1 MKKIFIFLF
10 SISAFLFFSCNQLNL
25 NNPVGAVSVSL
36 PGSSSRM
43 IVDDGTGIDELKKGA
58 DVSYKIYLY
67 SSSGALVDKKSASE
81 GSSVTF
87 PDVAVGS
94 YVVKAFCYVTQN
106 GKEECIAA
114 GVKTA
119 EVKGGEVTPVNLE
132 LLYNRPDRIDLSRTS
147 IKYSGKTE
155 FPDMDEMMG
164 YVADRFKNF
173 LSAEIV
179 FTNGWSET
187 VIDSDGFSV
196 ERVGDFQISGGKE
209 AHQFKVT
216 LSLYENI
223 TKELIVTLYVVKE
236 LQNNDSTVGLSE
248 ENPCLTSEDL
258 LAAITNSKPDG
269 TIYIE
274 GKDEGSGYEFLL
286 TETPTITKNL
296 TIKSTVDNLTVKRN
310 SGAYIYINSGCQLG
324 INTSTSDKKIVFTDA
339 EKDIKSNYILGEN
352 GNLVVYNVSFMN
364 VSYGA
369 VLVGSAQLHGCSF
382 TGISSDYGAVHI
394 ISYRSAI
401 VDSCTFSENTSNKA
415 VGYGDIYLAKGSDDT
430 KLTLSGNVSSDISIY
445 VAVGILGDDVIMPV
459 VDLDGVTFD
468 AGEKIKMKVSQFPEW
483 QHAMLTLFT
492 NVEVEM
498 ELKNHLTFAVG
509 DTVIEEI
516 KEFSY
521 EEPDGINP
529 GDVSYYFVIDGKEY
543 SVYVND

>member
-10 SISAFLFFSCNQLNL
+10 SISAFLFFSCNQLNIS
-25 NNPVGAVSVSL
+25 NPVGAVSVSL

-43 IVDDGTGIDELKKGA
+43 IVDDGTGIDGLKKES

-164 YVADRFKNF
+164 YVDDRFKNF

-179 FTNGWSET
+179 FTNGWSEN
-187 VIDSDGFSV
+187 VIDSNKF
-196 ERVGDFQISGGKE
+196 RVGEVQDSQNSGGKE

-216 LSLYENI
+216 LSLDENI
-223 TKELIVTLYVVKE
+223 TKELIVTLYVKE
-236 LQNNDSTVGLSE
+236 LQNNDPTVGLSE
-248 ENPCLTSEDL
+248 ANPCLTSENL

-310 SGAYIYINSGCQLG
+310 SDAYIYINSGCQLG
-324 INTSTSDKKIVFTDA
+324 INTSTFDKKIVFTDA
-339 EKDIKSNYILGEN
+339 ETDITSNYILGEN
-352 GNLVVYNVSFMN
+352 GNLVAYNVSFMN

-382 TGISSDYGAVHI
+382 TDISSSYGAVHI
-394 ISYRSAI
+394 MSYKSAI
-401 VDSCTFSENTSNKA
+401 VDGCTFSGNTSTNA
-415 VGYGDIYLAKGSDDT
+415 VGYGDIYLAKGSEDT
-430 KLTLSGNVSSDISIY
+430 NLTLSGNVSTDIRIY
-445 VAVGILGDDVIMPV
+445 VANNTYSDPEISVDGISFA
-459 VDLDGVTFD
+459 DGKKLRVKVETIPDSGSDSIVMF
-468 AGEKIKMKVSQFPEW
+468 KCSSNMKDN
-483 QHAMLTLFT
+483 M
-492 NVEVEM
+492 
-498 ELKNHLTFAVG
+498 TFAINNSAYTDEYELLDIIEDYGNIPEDAPFYSMFNG
-509 DTVIEEI
+509 DLQ
-516 KEFSY
+516 EFY
-521 EEPDGINP
+521 
-529 GDVSYYFVIDGKEY
+529 
-543 SVYVND
+543 VYKNW

>member
-43 IVDDGTGIDELKKGA
+43 IVDDGTGIDELKKGS

-67 SSSGALVDKKSASE
+67 SSSGTLVGKKSASE

-94 YVVKAFCYVTQN
+94 YVVKAFCYVTPD

-164 YVADRFKNF
+164 YVDDRFKNF

-196 ERVGDFQISGGKE
+196 ERVGDSQISGGKE

-223 TKELIVTLYVVKE
+223 TKELIVTLYVKE
-236 LQNNDSTVGLSE
+236 LQNNNPTVGLSE
-248 ENPCLTSEDL
+248 ENPCLTSEAL
-258 LAAITNSKPDG
+258 LAAITNSRPDG
-269 TIYIE
+269 TIYIG

-296 TIKSTVDNLTVKRN
+296 TIKSAVDNLTVKRN
-310 SGAYIYINSGCQLG
+310 SDAYFAINSGCQLG
-324 INTSTSDKKIVFTDA
+324 INTSTSDKKIIFTDA

-394 ISYRSAI
+394 MSYRSAI

-430 KLTLSGNVSSDISIY
+430 KLTLSGNVSTDVKIY
-445 VAVGILGDDVIMPV
+445 VANNTCSDPKIDVGGISFA
-459 VDLDGVTFD
+459 DGKKLRVKVETLPE
-468 AGEKIKMKVSQFPEW
+468 EKNERITVFVNASEDMKDY
-483 QHAMLTLFT
+483 M
-492 NVEVEM
+492 
-498 ELKNHLTFAVG
+498 TFAISNNAAY
-509 DTVIEEI
+509 TEE
-516 KEFSY
+516 Y
-521 EEPDGINP
+521 TLWDLINDYDKITNSDP
-529 GDVSYYFVIDGKEY
+529 FYSMFDSGEYY
-543 SVYVND
+543 VYKHEW

>member
-1 MKKIFIFLF
+1 MKKIF

-155 FPDMDEMMG
+155 FPDMDEMTR
-164 YVADRFKNF
+164 YVDDRFKNF

-223 TKELIVTLYVVKE
+223 TKELIVTLYVKE
-236 LQNNDSTVGLSE
+236 LQNNDPTVGLSE
-248 ENPCLTSEDL
+248 ENPCLTSEAL
-258 LAAITNSKPDG
+258 LAAITNSRPDG
-269 TIYIE
+269 TIYIG

-296 TIKSTVDNLTVKRN
+296 TIKSAVDNLTVKRN
-310 SGAYIYINSGCQLG
+310 SGAYIYIKQGCKLN
-324 INTSTSDKKIVFTDA
+324 INETLSDKPIEFTDA
-339 EKDIKSNYILGEN
+339 DNTCSTNFIYDGLKGGSLVAYNAKFSNVG
-352 GNLVVYNVSFMN
+352 F
-364 VSYGA
+364 GA
-369 VLVGSAQLHGCSF
+369 VLVESAELYGCAFNAVSAR
-382 TGISSDYGAVHI
+382 YGAVHI
-394 ISYRSAI
+394 SAQYSAI
-401 VDSCTFSENTSNKA
+401 VDGCTFSGNTSTNA
-415 VGYGDIYLAKGSDDT
+415 VGYGDIYLAKGSNDT
-430 KLTLSGNVSSDISIY
+430 KLTLSGNVSTDIRIY
-445 VAVGILGDDVIMPV
+445 VANNTCSDPKIDVGGISFADGKKLRVK
-459 VDLDGVTFD
+459 VDTIPDSGSDSIVMFKCSYD
-468 AGEKIKMKVSQFPEW
+468 MKDN
-483 QHAMLTLFT
+483 M
-492 NVEVEM
+492 
-498 ELKNHLTFAVG
+498 TFAINNSAYT
-509 DTVIEEI
+509 DEYELLDIIEDNASI
-516 KEFSY
+516 SNSTPFYSMYDGNLQEFY
-521 EEPDGINP
+521 
-529 GDVSYYFVIDGKEY
+529 
-543 SVYVND
+543 VYKNW

>member
-43 IVDDGTGIDELKKGA
+43 IVDDGTGIDGLKKGA

-87 PDVAVGS
+87 PDVAVGF

-164 YVADRFKNF
+164 YVDDRFKNF

-223 TKELIVTLYVVKE
+223 TKELIVTLYVKK
-236 LQNNDSTVGLSE
+236 LQNNDPTVGLSE
-248 ENPCLTSEDL
+248 ENPCLTSEAL
-258 LAAITNSKPDG
+258 LAAITNSQPDG
-269 TIYIE
+269 TIYIG
-274 GKDEGSGYEFLL
+274 GKDEGSGYVFPMTQIHE
-286 TETPTITKNL
+286 ITKNL
-296 TIKSTVDNLTVKRN
+296 TIKSAVDNLTVKRN
-310 SGAYIYINSGCQLG
+310 SDAYFAINSGCQLG
-324 INTSTSDKKIVFTDA
+324 INTSTSDKKIIFTDA

-394 ISYRSAI
+394 MSYRSAI

-492 NVEVEM
+492 NVEMEM

>member
-164 YVADRFKNF
+164 YVDDRFKNF

-196 ERVGDFQISGGKE
+196 ERVGDSQISGGKE

-216 LSLYENI
+216 LSLYESI

-236 LQNNDSTVGLSE
+236 LQNNDPTVGLSE

-258 LAAITNSKPDG
+258 LAAITNSRPDG
-269 TIYIE
+269 TIYIG
-274 GKDEGSGYEFLL
+274 GKAEGSGYVFPMTQIHE
-286 TETPTITKNL
+286 ITKNL
-296 TIKSTVDNLTVKRN
+296 TIKSAVDNLTVKRN
-310 SGAYIYINSGCQLG
+310 SGAYIYIKQGCKLN
-324 INTSTSDKKIVFTDA
+324 INETLSDKPIEFTDA
-339 EKDIKSNYILGEN
+339 DNTCSTNFIYDGLKGGSLVAYNAKFSNVG
-352 GNLVVYNVSFMN
+352 F
-364 VSYGA
+364 GA
-369 VLVGSAQLHGCSF
+369 VLVESAELYGCAFNAVSAR
-382 TGISSDYGAVHI
+382 YGAVHI
-394 ISYRSAI
+394 SAQYSAI
-401 VDSCTFSENTSNKA
+401 VDGCTFSGNTSTNA
-415 VGYGDIYLAKGSDDT
+415 VGYGDIYLAKGSEDT
-430 KLTLSGNVSSDISIY
+430 NLTLSGNVSTDIQIY
-445 VAVGILGDDVIMPV
+445 VANNTCSDPKIDVDGIS
-459 VDLDGVTFD
+459 FD
-468 AGEKIKMKVSQFPEW
+468 NGKKLRVKVETLPEEKNERITVFVNASEDMKDY
-483 QHAMLTLFT
+483 M
-492 NVEVEM
+492 
-498 ELKNHLTFAVG
+498 TFAISNNAAY
-509 DTVIEEI
+509 TEE
-516 KEFSY
+516 Y
-521 EEPDGINP
+521 TLWDLINDYDKITNSDP
-529 GDVSYYFVIDGKEY
+529 FYSMFDSGEYY
-543 SVYVND
+543 VYKHEW

>member
-1 MKKIFIFLF
+1 MKRIFIFLF
-10 SISAFLFFSCNQLNL
+10 SISAFLFFSCNQLNI

-81 GSSVTF
+81 GSSVIF

-132 LLYNRPDRIDLSRTS
+132 LLYNRPDRIYLSRTS

-164 YVADRFKNF
+164 YVADSFKNF

-187 VIDSDGFSV
+187 VIDSNEFRV
-196 ERVGDFQISGGKE
+196 EEVQDSQISGGKE

-216 LSLYENI
+216 LSLYESI

-236 LQNNDSTVGLSE
+236 LQNNDPTVGLSE
-248 ENPCLTSEDL
+248 ENPCLTSKDL
-258 LAAITNSKPDG
+258 LAAITNSHPDG
-269 TIYIE
+269 TIYIGGKAE
-274 GKDEGSGYEFLL
+274 GTGYEFLL

-339 EKDIKSNYILGEN
+339 ETDITSNYILGEN
-352 GNLVVYNVSFMN
+352 GNLVAYNVSFMN

-369 VLVGSAQLHGCSF
+369 VLVNRAELHGCSF
-382 TGISSDYGAVHI
+382 TDISSSYGAVHI
-394 ISYRSAI
+394 MSYKSAI
-401 VDSCTFSENTSNKA
+401 VDGCTFSGNTSTNA
-415 VGYGDIYLAKGSDDT
+415 VGYGDIYLAKGSEDT
-430 KLTLSGNVSSDISIY
+430 NLTLSGNVSTDIRIY
-445 VAVGILGDDVIMPV
+445 VANNTYSDPEINVDGISFA
-459 VDLDGVTFD
+459 DG
-468 AGEKIKMKVSQFPEW
+468 KMLRVKVNTIPDSGSDSIVMFKCSYD
-483 QHAMLTLFT
+483 MKD
-492 NVEVEM
+492 NM
-498 ELKNHLTFAVG
+498 TFAINNSAYTDEYELLDIIEDYGNIPEDAPFYSMFNG
-509 DTVIEEI
+509 DLQ
-516 KEFSY
+516 EFY
-521 EEPDGINP
+521 
-529 GDVSYYFVIDGKEY
+529 
-543 SVYVND
+543 VYKNW

>member
-1 MKKIFIFLF
+1 
-10 SISAFLFFSCNQLNL
+10 
-25 NNPVGAVSVSL
+25 
-36 PGSSSRM
+36 M

-164 YVADRFKNF
+164 YVDDRFKNF

-179 FTNGWSET
+179 FTNGWSEN

-196 ERVGDFQISGGKE
+196 ERVGDSQISGGKE

-223 TKELIVTLYVVKE
+223 TKELIVTLYVKE
-236 LQNNDSTVGLSE
+236 LQNNDPTVGLSE
-248 ENPCLTSEDL
+248 ENPCLTSEAL
-258 LAAITNSKPDG
+258 LAAITNSRPDG
-269 TIYIE
+269 TIYIG

-296 TIKSTVDNLTVKRN
+296 TIKSAVDNLTVKRN
-310 SGAYIYINSGCQLG
+310 SDAYIYIKQGCKLN
-324 INTSTSDKKIVFTDA
+324 INETLSDKPIEFTDA
-339 EKDIKSNYILGEN
+339 DNTCSTNFIYDGLKGGSLVAYNAKFSNVG
-352 GNLVVYNVSFMN
+352 F
-364 VSYGA
+364 GA
-369 VLVGSAQLHGCSF
+369 VLVESAELYGCAFNAVSAR
-382 TGISSDYGAVHI
+382 YGAVHI
-394 ISYRSAI
+394 SAQYSAI
-401 VDSCTFSENTSNKA
+401 VDGCTFSENTSNKA
-415 VGYGDIYLAKGSDDT
+415 VGYGDIYLAKGSEDT
-430 KLTLSGNVSSDISIY
+430 KLTLSGNVSTDIKIY
-445 VAVGILGDDVIMPV
+445 VANNTCSDPKIDVGGISFA
-459 VDLDGVTFD
+459 DGKKLRVKVETLPE
-468 AGEKIKMKVSQFPEW
+468 EKNERITVFVNASEDMKDY
-483 QHAMLTLFT
+483 M
-492 NVEVEM
+492 
-498 ELKNHLTFAVG
+498 TFAISNNAAY
-509 DTVIEEI
+509 TEE
-516 KEFSY
+516 Y
-521 EEPDGINP
+521 TLWDLINDYDKITNSDP
-529 GDVSYYFVIDGKEY
+529 FYSMFDSGEYY
-543 SVYVND
+543 VYKHEW

>member
-1 MKKIFIFLF
+1 MKRIFIFLF
-10 SISAFLFFSCNQLNL
+10 SISAFLFFSCNQLNI
-25 NNPVGAVSVSL
+25 NNPVGAVSVCL

-43 IVDDGTGIDELKKGA
+43 IVDDGTGIDGLKKGS

-155 FPDMDEMMG
+155 FPDMDEMTR
-164 YVADRFKNF
+164 YVADSFKNF

-196 ERVGDFQISGGKE
+196 ERVGDSQISGGKE

-223 TKELIVTLYVVKE
+223 TKELIVTLYVKE
-236 LQNNDSTVGLSE
+236 LQNNDPTVGLSE
-248 ENPCLTSEDL
+248 ENPCLTSEAL
-258 LAAITNSKPDG
+258 LAAITNSRPDG
-269 TIYIE
+269 TIYIG

-296 TIKSTVDNLTVKRN
+296 TIKSAVDNLTVKRN
-310 SGAYIYINSGCQLG
+310 SGAYIYIKQGCKLN
-324 INTSTSDKKIVFTDA
+324 INETLSDKPIEFTDA
-339 EKDIKSNYILGEN
+339 DNTCSTNFIYDGLKGGSLVAYNAKFSNVG
-352 GNLVVYNVSFMN
+352 F
-364 VSYGA
+364 GA
-369 VLVGSAQLHGCSF
+369 VLVESAELYGCAFNAVSAR
-382 TGISSDYGAVHI
+382 YGAVHI
-394 ISYRSAI
+394 SAQYSAI
-401 VDSCTFSENTSNKA
+401 VDGCTFSGNTSTNA

-430 KLTLSGNVSSDISIY
+430 KLTLSGNVSTDIKIY
-445 VAVGILGDDVIMPV
+445 VANNTCSDPKIDVGGISFA
-459 VDLDGVTFD
+459 DGKKLRVKVETLPE
-468 AGEKIKMKVSQFPEW
+468 EKNERITVFVNASEDMKDY
-483 QHAMLTLFT
+483 M
-492 NVEVEM
+492 
-498 ELKNHLTFAVG
+498 TFAISNNAAY
-509 DTVIEEI
+509 TEE
-516 KEFSY
+516 Y
-521 EEPDGINP
+521 TLWDLINDYDKITNSDP
-529 GDVSYYFVIDGKEY
+529 FYSMFDSGEYY
-543 SVYVND
+543 VYKHEW

>member
-1 MKKIFIFLF
+1 MKKIFVFLF
-10 SISAFLFFSCNQLNL
+10 SISSFLFFSCNQLNL

-43 IVDDGTGIDELKKGA
+43 IVADGTGIDELKKGA

-94 YVVKAFCYVTQN
+94 YVVKAFCYVTPD

-164 YVADRFKNF
+164 YVADSFKNF

-187 VIDSDGFSV
+187 VIDSNEFRV
-196 ERVGDFQISGGKE
+196 EEVQDSQNSGGKE

-216 LSLYENI
+216 LSLYGSI
-223 TKELIVTLYVVKE
+223 TKELIVTLYVKE
-236 LQNNDSTVGLSE
+236 LQNSDPTVGLSE

-269 TIYIE
+269 TIYIGGKAE
-274 GKDEGSGYEFLL
+274 GTGYEFLL

-296 TIKSTVDNLTVKRN
+296 TIKSAVDNLTVKRN
-310 SGAYIYINSGCQLG
+310 SGAYIYIKQGCKLN
-324 INTSTSDKKIVFTDA
+324 INETLSDKPIEFTDA
-339 EKDIKSNYILGEN
+339 DNTCSTNFIYDGLKGGSLVAYNAKFSNVG
-352 GNLVVYNVSFMN
+352 F
-364 VSYGA
+364 GA
-369 VLVGSAQLHGCSF
+369 VLVESAELYGCAFNAVSAR
-382 TGISSDYGAVHI
+382 YGAVHI
-394 ISYRSAI
+394 SAQYSAI
-401 VDSCTFSENTSNKA
+401 VDGCTFSGNTSTNA
-415 VGYGDIYLAKGSDDT
+415 VGYGDIYLAKGSEDT
-430 KLTLSGNVSSDISIY
+430 NLTLSGNVSTDIRIY
-445 VAVGILGDDVIMPV
+445 VANNTYSDPEINVDGISFADGKKLRVK
-459 VDLDGVTFD
+459 VDTIPDSGSDSIVMFKCSYD
-468 AGEKIKMKVSQFPEW
+468 MKDN
-483 QHAMLTLFT
+483 M
-492 NVEVEM
+492 
-498 ELKNHLTFAVG
+498 TFAINNSAYTGEYELLDIIEDYGNIPEDAPFYSMFNG
-509 DTVIEEI
+509 DLQ
-516 KEFSY
+516 EFY
-521 EEPDGINP
+521 
-529 GDVSYYFVIDGKEY
+529 
-543 SVYVND
+543 VYKNW

>member
-10 SISAFLFFSCNQLNL
+10 SISAFLFFSCNQLNIS
-25 NNPVGAVSVSL
+25 NPVGAVSVSL

-43 IVDDGTGIDELKKGA
+43 IVDDGTGIDGLKKGA

-67 SSSGALVDKKSASE
+67 SSSGTLVGKKSASE

-164 YVADRFKNF
+164 YVDDRFKNF

-179 FTNGWSET
+179 FTNGWSEN

-196 ERVGDFQISGGKE
+196 ERVGDSQISGGKE

-223 TKELIVTLYVVKE
+223 TKELIVTLYVKE
-236 LQNNDSTVGLSE
+236 LQNNDPTVGLSE
-248 ENPCLTSEDL
+248 ENPCLTSEAL
-258 LAAITNSKPDG
+258 LAAITNSRPDG
-269 TIYIE
+269 TIYIG

-296 TIKSTVDNLTVKRN
+296 TIKSAVDNLTVKRN
-310 SGAYIYINSGCQLG
+310 SDAYFAINSGCQLG
-324 INTSTSDKKIVFTDA
+324 INTSTSDKKIIFTDA

-394 ISYRSAI
+394 MSYRSAI

-430 KLTLSGNVSSDISIY
+430 KLTLSGNVSTDIQIY
-445 VAVGILGDDVIMPV
+445 VANNTCSDPKIDVDGISFDNGKKLRVK
-459 VDLDGVTFD
+459 VDIIPDTEPKCIVMFKCSYD
-468 AGEKIKMKVSQFPEW
+468 MKDN
-483 QHAMLTLFT
+483 M
-492 NVEVEM
+492 
-498 ELKNHLTFAVG
+498 TFAINNSAYT
-509 DTVIEEI
+509 DEYELLDIENTTESTPCWYMFDEGLQ
-516 KEFSY
+516 EF
-521 EEPDGINP
+521 I
-529 GDVSYYFVIDGKEY
+529 
-543 SVYVND
+543 VYRKW

>member
-10 SISAFLFFSCNQLNL
+10 SISAFLFFSCNQLNIS
-25 NNPVGAVSVSL
+25 NPVGAVSVSL

-43 IVDDGTGIDELKKGA
+43 IVDDGTGIDGLKKGA

-87 PDVAVGS
+87 PDVAVGF

-164 YVADRFKNF
+164 YVDDRFKNF

-223 TKELIVTLYVVKE
+223 TKELIVTLYVKK
-236 LQNNDSTVGLSE
+236 LQNNDPTVGLSE
-248 ENPCLTSEDL
+248 ENPCLTSEAL
-258 LAAITNSKPDG
+258 LAAITNSQPDG
-269 TIYIE
+269 TIYIG
-274 GKDEGSGYEFLL
+274 GKDEGSGYVFPMTQIHE
-286 TETPTITKNL
+286 ITKNL
-296 TIKSTVDNLTVKRN
+296 TIKSAVDNLTVKRN
-310 SGAYIYINSGCQLG
+310 SGAYIYIKQGCKLN
-324 INTSTSDKKIVFTDA
+324 INETLSDKPIEFTDA
-339 EKDIKSNYILGEN
+339 DNTCSTNFIYDGLKGGSLVAYNAKFSNVG
-352 GNLVVYNVSFMN
+352 F
-364 VSYGA
+364 GA
-369 VLVGSAQLHGCSF
+369 VLVESAELYGCAFNAVSAR
-382 TGISSDYGAVHI
+382 YGAVHI
-394 ISYRSAI
+394 SAQYSAI
-401 VDSCTFSENTSNKA
+401 VDGCTFSGNTSTNA
-415 VGYGDIYLAKGSDDT
+415 VGYGDIYLAKGSEDT
-430 KLTLSGNVSSDISIY
+430 KLTLSGNVSTDIQIY
-445 VAVGILGDDVIMPV
+445 VANNTCSDPKIDVDGIS
-459 VDLDGVTFD
+459 FD
-468 AGEKIKMKVSQFPEW
+468 NGKKLRVKVETLPEEKNERITVFVNASEDMKDY
-483 QHAMLTLFT
+483 M
-492 NVEVEM
+492 
-498 ELKNHLTFAVG
+498 TFAISNNAAY
-509 DTVIEEI
+509 TEE
-516 KEFSY
+516 Y
-521 EEPDGINP
+521 TLWDLINDYDKITNSDP
-529 GDVSYYFVIDGKEY
+529 FYSMFDSGEYY
-543 SVYVND
+543 VYKHEW

>member
-67 SSSGALVDKKSASE
+67 SSSGTLVGKKSASE

-155 FPDMDEMMG
+155 FPDMDEMTR

-179 FTNGWSET
+179 FTNGWSEN
-187 VIDSDGFSV
+187 VIDSNKFRV
-196 ERVGDFQISGGKE
+196 EEVQDSQNSGGKE

-216 LSLYENI
+216 LSLYESI

-310 SGAYIYINSGCQLG
+310 SGAYIYIKQGCKLN
-324 INTSTSDKKIVFTDA
+324 INETPSDKPIEFTDA
-339 EKDIKSNYILGEN
+339 DNTCSTNFIYDGLKGGSLVAYNAKFSNVG
-352 GNLVVYNVSFMN
+352 F
-364 VSYGA
+364 GA
-369 VLVGSAQLHGCSF
+369 VLVESAELYGCAFNAVSAR
-382 TGISSDYGAVHI
+382 YGAVHI
-394 ISYRSAI
+394 SAQYSAI
-401 VDSCTFSENTSNKA
+401 VDGCTFSGNTSTNA
-415 VGYGDIYLAKGSDDT
+415 VGYGDIYLAKESEDT
-430 KLTLSGNVSSDISIY
+430 NLTLSGNVSTDIRIY
-445 VAVGILGDDVIMPV
+445 VANNTCSDPEINVDGISFA
-459 VDLDGVTFD
+459 DGKKLRVKVETIPDSGSDSIVMFKCSYD
-468 AGEKIKMKVSQFPEW
+468 MKDN
-483 QHAMLTLFT
+483 M
-492 NVEVEM
+492 
-498 ELKNHLTFAVG
+498 TFAINNSAYTDEYELLDIIEDNASISNSTPFYSMFNG
-509 DTVIEEI
+509 DLQ
-516 KEFSY
+516 EFY
-521 EEPDGINP
+521 
-529 GDVSYYFVIDGKEY
+529 
-543 SVYVND
+543 VYKNW

>member
-25 NNPVGAVSVSL
+25 NNPVGAVSVCL

-43 IVDDGTGIDELKKGA
+43 IVADGTGIDELGKGSE
-58 DVSYKIYLY
+58 VSYKIYLY

-94 YVVKAFCYVTQN
+94 YVVKAFCYVTPD

-155 FPDMDEMMG
+155 FLDMDEMMG
-164 YVADRFKNF
+164 YVADSFKNF

-187 VIDSDGFSV
+187 VIDSNEFRV
-196 ERVGDFQISGGKE
+196 EEVQGSQNSGGKE

-236 LQNNDSTVGLSE
+236 LQNSDPTVGLSE
-248 ENPCLTSEDL
+248 ENPCLTSENL

-269 TIYIE
+269 TIYI
-274 GKDEGSGYEFLL
+274 GGNAEGSGYVFPMTQIHE
-286 TETPTITKNL
+286 ITKNL
-296 TIKSTVDNLTVKRN
+296 TIKSAVDNLTVKRN
-310 SGAYIYINSGCQLG
+310 SGTYIYIKQGCKLN
-324 INTSTSDKKIVFTDA
+324 INETLSDKPIEFTDA
-339 EKDIKSNYILGEN
+339 DNTCSTNFIYDGLKGGSLVAYNAKFSNVG
-352 GNLVVYNVSFMN
+352 F
-364 VSYGA
+364 GA
-369 VLVGSAQLHGCSF
+369 VLVESAELYGCAFNAVSAR
-382 TGISSDYGAVHI
+382 YGAVHI
-394 ISYRSAI
+394 SAQYSAI
-401 VDSCTFSENTSNKA
+401 VDGCTFSGNTSTNA
-415 VGYGDIYLAKGSDDT
+415 VGYGDIYLAKGSEDT
-430 KLTLSGNVSSDISIY
+430 NLTLSGNVSTDIKIY
-445 VAVGILGDDVIMPV
+445 VANNTCSDPKIDVGGISFA
-459 VDLDGVTFD
+459 DGKKLRVKVETLPE
-468 AGEKIKMKVSQFPEW
+468 EKNERITVFVNASEDMKNY
-483 QHAMLTLFT
+483 M
-492 NVEVEM
+492 
-498 ELKNHLTFAVG
+498 TFAISNNAAY
-509 DTVIEEI
+509 TEE
-516 KEFSY
+516 Y
-521 EEPDGINP
+521 TLWDLINDYDKITNSDP
-529 GDVSYYFVIDGKEY
+529 FYSMFDSGEYY
-543 SVYVND
+543 VYKHEW

>member
-1 MKKIFIFLF
+1 MKKIFVFLF
-10 SISAFLFFSCNQLNL
+10 SISSFLFFSCNQLNL

-43 IVDDGTGIDELKKGA
+43 IVADGMGVDELGKGS

-155 FPDMDEMMG
+155 FLDMDEMMG
-164 YVADRFKNF
+164 YVADSFKNF

-187 VIDSDGFSV
+187 VIDSNEFRV
-196 ERVGDFQISGGKE
+196 EEVQDSQISGGKE

-216 LSLYENI
+216 LSLYESI
-223 TKELIVTLYVVKE
+223 TKELIVTLYVKE
-236 LQNNDSTVGLSE
+236 LQNNDPTVGLSE
-248 ENPCLTSEDL
+248 ENPCLTSEHL
-258 LAAITNSKPDG
+258 LAAITNSQPDG
-269 TIYIE
+269 TIYIGGNAE
-274 GKDEGSGYEFLL
+274 DSGYEFLL

-310 SGAYIYINSGCQLG
+310 SDAYIYIKQGCKLN
-324 INTSTSDKKIVFTDA
+324 INETLSDKPIEFTDA
-339 EKDIKSNYILGEN
+339 DNTCSTNFIYDGLKGGSLVAYNAKFSNVG
-352 GNLVVYNVSFMN
+352 F
-364 VSYGA
+364 GA
-369 VLVGSAQLHGCSF
+369 VLVESAELYGCAFNAVSAR
-382 TGISSDYGAVHI
+382 YGAVHI
-394 ISYRSAI
+394 SAQYSAI
-401 VDSCTFSENTSNKA
+401 VDGCTFSGNTSTNA
-415 VGYGDIYLAKGSDDT
+415 VGYGDIYLAKGSVDT
-430 KLTLSGNVSSDISIY
+430 KLTLSGNVSTDIQIY
-445 VAVGILGDDVIMPV
+445 VANNTCSDPKIDVGGISFA
-459 VDLDGVTFD
+459 DGKKLRVKVETLPE
-468 AGEKIKMKVSQFPEW
+468 EKNERITVFVNASEDMKNY
-483 QHAMLTLFT
+483 M
-492 NVEVEM
+492 
-498 ELKNHLTFAVG
+498 TFAISNNAAY
-509 DTVIEEI
+509 TEE
-516 KEFSY
+516 Y
-521 EEPDGINP
+521 TLWDLINDYDKITNSDP
-529 GDVSYYFVIDGKEY
+529 FYSMFDSGEYY
-543 SVYVND
+543 VYKHEW

>member
-1 MKKIFIFLF
+1 MKRIFIFLF
-10 SISAFLFFSCNQLNL
+10 SISAFLFFSCNQLNI
-25 NNPVGAVSVSL
+25 NNPVGAVSVCL

-132 LLYNRPDRIDLSRTS
+132 LLYNCPDRIDLSRTS

-164 YVADRFKNF
+164 YVDDRFKNF

-196 ERVGDFQISGGKE
+196 ERVGDSQISGGKE

-223 TKELIVTLYVVKE
+223 TKELIVTLYVKE
-236 LQNNDSTVGLSE
+236 LQNNNPTVGLSE
-248 ENPCLTSEDL
+248 ENPCLTSEAL
-258 LAAITNSKPDG
+258 LAAITNSRPDG
-269 TIYIE
+269 TIYIG

-296 TIKSTVDNLTVKRN
+296 TIKSAVDNLTVKRN
-310 SGAYIYINSGCQLG
+310 SDAYFAINSGCQLG
-324 INTSTSDKKIVFTDA
+324 INTSTSDKKIIFTDA

-394 ISYRSAI
+394 MSYRSAI

-430 KLTLSGNVSSDISIY
+430 KLTLSGNVSTDIRIY
-445 VAVGILGDDVIMPV
+445 VANNTYSDPEINVDGISFA
-459 VDLDGVTFD
+459 DG
-468 AGEKIKMKVSQFPEW
+468 KMLRVKVNTIPDSGSDSIVMFKCSYD
-483 QHAMLTLFT
+483 MKD
-492 NVEVEM
+492 NM
-498 ELKNHLTFAVG
+498 TFAINNSAYTDEYELLDIIG
-509 DTVIEEI
+509 DYGNIPEDAPFYSMFNGDLQ
-516 KEFSY
+516 EFY
-521 EEPDGINP
+521 
-529 GDVSYYFVIDGKEY
+529 
-543 SVYVND
+543 VYKNW

>member
-81 GSSVTF
+81 GSSVIF

-155 FPDMDEMMG
+155 FPDMDEMTR
-164 YVADRFKNF
+164 YVADSFKNF

-196 ERVGDFQISGGKE
+196 ERVGDSQISGGKE

-223 TKELIVTLYVVKE
+223 TKELIVTLYVKE
-236 LQNNDSTVGLSE
+236 LQNNDPTVGLSE
-248 ENPCLTSEDL
+248 ENPCLTSEAL
-258 LAAITNSKPDG
+258 LAAITNSRPDG
-269 TIYIE
+269 TIYIG

-296 TIKSTVDNLTVKRN
+296 TIKSAVDNLTVKRN
-310 SGAYIYINSGCQLG
+310 SDAYIYIKQGCKLN
-324 INTSTSDKKIVFTDA
+324 INETLSDKPIEFTDA
-339 EKDIKSNYILGEN
+339 ETDITSNYILGEN
-352 GNLVVYNVSFMN
+352 GNLVAYNVSFMN

-369 VLVGSAQLHGCSF
+369 VLVNRAELHGCSF
-382 TGISSDYGAVHI
+382 TDISSSFGAVHI
-394 ISYRSAI
+394 MSYRSAI
-401 VDSCTFSENTSNKA
+401 VDGCTFSGNTSTNA
-415 VGYGDIYLAKGSDDT
+415 VGYGDIYLAKGSEDT
-430 KLTLSGNVSSDISIY
+430 NLTLSGNVSMDIRIY
-445 VAVGILGDDVIMPV
+445 VANNTCSDPEINVDGISFADGKKLRVK
-459 VDLDGVTFD
+459 VDTIPDSGSDSIVMFKCSYD
-468 AGEKIKMKVSQFPEW
+468 MKDN
-483 QHAMLTLFT
+483 M
-492 NVEVEM
+492 
-498 ELKNHLTFAVG
+498 TFAINNSAYTDEYELLDIIEDYGNIPEDAPFYSMFNG
-509 DTVIEEI
+509 DLQ
-516 KEFSY
+516 EFY
-521 EEPDGINP
+521 
-529 GDVSYYFVIDGKEY
+529 
-543 SVYVND
+543 VYKNW

>member
-1 MKKIFIFLF
+1 MKKNFIFLF
-10 SISAFLFFSCNQLNL
+10 SISAFLFFSCNQLNI

-114 GVKTA
+114 GGKTA

-155 FPDMDEMMG
+155 FPDMNEMTR
-164 YVADRFKNF
+164 YVADSFKNF

-187 VIDSDGFSV
+187 VIDSNEFRV
-196 ERVGDFQISGGKE
+196 EEVQDSQNSGGKE
-209 AHQFKVT
+209 AYQFKVT
-216 LSLYENI
+216 LSLYESI
-223 TKELIVTLYVVKE
+223 TKELIVTLYVKE
-236 LQNNDSTVGLSE
+236 LQNNDPTVGLSE
-248 ENPCLTSEDL
+248 ENPCLTSKDL
-258 LAAITNSKPDG
+258 LAAITNSQPDD
-269 TIYIE
+269 TIYIG
-274 GKDEGSGYEFLL
+274 GKAEGSGYVFPMTQIHE
-286 TETPTITKNL
+286 ITKNL
-296 TIKSTVDNLTVKRN
+296 TIKSAVDNLTVKRN

-339 EKDIKSNYILGEN
+339 ETDITSNYILGEN
-352 GNLVVYNVSFMN
+352 GNLVAYNVSFMN

-382 TGISSDYGAVHI
+382 TDISSSYGAVHI
-394 ISYRSAI
+394 ISYKSAI
-401 VDSCTFSENTSNKA
+401 VDDCTFSGNTSTNA

-430 KLTLSGNVSSDISIY
+430 KLTLSGNVSTDIRIY
-445 VAVGILGDDVIMPV
+445 VANNTCSDPEINVDGISFDNGKKLRVK
-459 VDLDGVTFD
+459 VDTIPDSGSDSIVMFKCSYD
-468 AGEKIKMKVSQFPEW
+468 MKDN
-483 QHAMLTLFT
+483 M
-492 NVEVEM
+492 
-498 ELKNHLTFAVG
+498 TFAINNSAYTDEYELLDIIEDYGNIPKDAPFYSMFNG
-509 DTVIEEI
+509 DLQ
-516 KEFSY
+516 EFY
-521 EEPDGINP
+521 
-529 GDVSYYFVIDGKEY
+529 
-543 SVYVND
+543 VYKNW

>member
-1 MKKIFIFLF
+1 MKKNFIFLF
-10 SISAFLFFSCNQLNL
+10 SISAFLFFSCNQLNI
-25 NNPVGAVSVSL
+25 NNPVGAVSVCL

-67 SSSGALVDKKSASE
+67 SSSGVLEDKKSASE

-87 PDVAVGS
+87 PYVAVGS
-94 YVVKAFCYVTQN
+94 YVVKAFCYVTPD

-155 FPDMDEMMG
+155 FPDMNEMTR
-164 YVADRFKNF
+164 YVADSFKNF

-187 VIDSDGFSV
+187 VIDSNEFYV
-196 ERVGDFQISGGKE
+196 EEVQGSQNSGGKE

-216 LSLYENI
+216 LSLYGSI
-223 TKELIVTLYVVKE
+223 TKELIVTLYVKE
-236 LQNNDSTVGLSE
+236 LQNNDPTVGLSE
-248 ENPCLTSEDL
+248 ENPCLTSENL
-258 LAAITNSKPDG
+258 LAAITKSQPDG
-269 TIYIE
+269 TIYIG
-274 GKDEGSGYEFLL
+274 GKAEGSGYEFLL

-296 TIKSTVDNLTVKRN
+296 TIKSAVDNLTVKRN

-339 EKDIKSNYILGEN
+339 DKDIKSNYILGEN
-352 GNLVVYNVSFMN
+352 GNLVAYNVSFMN

-382 TGISSDYGAVHI
+382 TDISSSYGAVHI
-394 ISYRSAI
+394 ISYKSAI
-401 VDSCTFSENTSNKA
+401 VDDCTFSGNTSTNA

-430 KLTLSGNVSSDISIY
+430 KLTLSGNVSTDIRIY
-445 VAVGILGDDVIMPV
+445 VANNTCSDPEINVDGISFDNGKKLRVK
-459 VDLDGVTFD
+459 VDTIPDSGSDSIVMFKCSYD
-468 AGEKIKMKVSQFPEW
+468 MKDN
-483 QHAMLTLFT
+483 M
-492 NVEVEM
+492 
-498 ELKNHLTFAVG
+498 TFAINNSAYTDEYELLDIIEDYGNIPEDAPFYSMFNG
-509 DTVIEEI
+509 DLQ
-516 KEFSY
+516 EFY
-521 EEPDGINP
+521 
-529 GDVSYYFVIDGKEY
+529 
-543 SVYVND
+543 VYKNW

>member
-1 MKKIFIFLF
+1 MKRIFIFLF
-10 SISAFLFFSCNQLNL
+10 SISAFLFFSCNQLNI
-25 NNPVGAVSVSL
+25 NNPVGAVSVCL

-164 YVADRFKNF
+164 YVDDRFKNF

-179 FTNGWSET
+179 FTNGWSEN

-196 ERVGDFQISGGKE
+196 ERVGDSQISGGKE

-223 TKELIVTLYVVKE
+223 TKELIVTLYVKE
-236 LQNNDSTVGLSE
+236 LQNNDPTVGLSE
-248 ENPCLTSEDL
+248 ENPCLTSEAL
-258 LAAITNSKPDG
+258 LAAITNSRPDG
-269 TIYIE
+269 TIYIG

-296 TIKSTVDNLTVKRN
+296 TIKSAVDNLTVKRN
-310 SGAYIYINSGCQLG
+310 SDAYFAINSGCQLG
-324 INTSTSDKKIVFTDA
+324 INTSTSDKKIIFTDA

-394 ISYRSAI
+394 MSYRSAI

-430 KLTLSGNVSSDISIY
+430 KLTLSGNVSTDIQIY
-445 VAVGILGDDVIMPV
+445 VANNTCSDPKIDVDGISFDNGKKLRVK
-459 VDLDGVTFD
+459 VDIIPDTEPKCIVMFKCSYD
-468 AGEKIKMKVSQFPEW
+468 MKDN
-483 QHAMLTLFT
+483 M
-492 NVEVEM
+492 
-498 ELKNHLTFAVG
+498 TFAINNSAYT
-509 DTVIEEI
+509 DEYELLDIENTTESTPCWYMFDEGLQ
-516 KEFSY
+516 EF
-521 EEPDGINP
+521 I
-529 GDVSYYFVIDGKEY
+529 
-543 SVYVND
+543 VYRKW

>member
-25 NNPVGAVSVSL
+25 NNPVGAVSVCL

-43 IVDDGTGIDELKKGA
+43 IVADGMGIDELKKES

-67 SSSGALVDKKSASE
+67 SSSGALVGKKSASE

-164 YVADRFKNF
+164 YVADSFKNF

-196 ERVGDFQISGGKE
+196 EEVQDSQISGGKE

-216 LSLYENI
+216 LSLYESI

-236 LQNNDSTVGLSE
+236 LQNSDPTVGLSE

-269 TIYIE
+269 TIYIG
-274 GKDEGSGYEFLL
+274 GKAEDSGYVFSMTQIHE
-286 TETPTITKNL
+286 ITKNL
-296 TIKSTVDNLTVKRN
+296 TIKSAVDNLTVKRN

-324 INTSTSDKKIVFTDA
+324 INTSTFDKKIVFTDA
-339 EKDIKSNYILGEN
+339 ETDITSNYILGEN
-352 GNLVVYNVSFMN
+352 GNLVAYNVSFMN

-369 VLVGSAQLHGCSF
+369 VLVDSAQLHGCSF

-394 ISYRSAI
+394 MSYRSAI
-401 VDSCTFSENTSNKA
+401 VDGCTFSGNTSTNA
-415 VGYGDIYLAKGSDDT
+415 VGYGDIYLAKGSEDT
-430 KLTLSGNVSSDISIY
+430 KLTLSGNVSTDIKIY
-445 VAVGILGDDVIMPV
+445 VANNTCSDPKIDVDGISFADGKKLKVK
-459 VDLDGVTFD
+459 VDTIPDTEPKCIVMFRCSSN
-468 AGEKIKMKVSQFPEW
+468 MKDN
-483 QHAMLTLFT
+483 M
-492 NVEVEM
+492 
-498 ELKNHLTFAVG
+498 TFAINNSAYTGEYELLDIIEDYGNIPEDAPFYSMFNG
-509 DTVIEEI
+509 DLQ
-516 KEFSY
+516 EFY
-521 EEPDGINP
+521 
-529 GDVSYYFVIDGKEY
+529 
-543 SVYVND
+543 VYKNW

>member
-114 GVKTA
+114 GGKTA

-164 YVADRFKNF
+164 YVDDRFKNF

-179 FTNGWSET
+179 FTNGWSEN

-196 ERVGDFQISGGKE
+196 ERVGDSQISGGKE

-216 LSLYENI
+216 LSLYESI
-223 TKELIVTLYVVKE
+223 TKELIVTLYVKE
-236 LQNNDSTVGLSE
+236 LQNNDPTVGLSE
-248 ENPCLTSEDL
+248 ENPCLTSENL
-258 LAAITNSKPDG
+258 LAAITNSQPDG
-269 TIYIE
+269 TIYIG
-274 GKDEGSGYEFLL
+274 GKAEGSGYVFPMTQIHE
-286 TETPTITKNL
+286 ITKNL
-296 TIKSTVDNLTVKRN
+296 TIKSAVDNLTVKRN
-310 SGAYIYINSGCQLG
+310 SGAYIYIKQGCKLN
-324 INTSTSDKKIVFTDA
+324 INETLSDKPIEFTDA
-339 EKDIKSNYILGEN
+339 DNTCSTNFIYDGLKGGSLVAYNAKFSNVG
-352 GNLVVYNVSFMN
+352 F
-364 VSYGA
+364 GA
-369 VLVGSAQLHGCSF
+369 VLVESAELYGCAFNAVSAR
-382 TGISSDYGAVHI
+382 YGAVHI
-394 ISYRSAI
+394 SAQYSAI
-401 VDSCTFSENTSNKA
+401 VDGCTFSGNTSTNA
-415 VGYGDIYLAKGSDDT
+415 VGYGDIYLAKGSNDT
-430 KLTLSGNVSSDISIY
+430 KLTLSGNVSTDIKIY
-445 VAVGILGDDVIMPV
+445 VANNTCSDPKIDVGGISFA
-459 VDLDGVTFD
+459 DGKKLRVKVETLPE
-468 AGEKIKMKVSQFPEW
+468 EKNERITVFVNASEDMKDY
-483 QHAMLTLFT
+483 M
-492 NVEVEM
+492 
-498 ELKNHLTFAVG
+498 TFAISNNAAY
-509 DTVIEEI
+509 TEE
-516 KEFSY
+516 Y
-521 EEPDGINP
+521 TLWDLINDYDKITNSDP
-529 GDVSYYFVIDGKEY
+529 FYSMFDSGEYY
-543 SVYVND
+543 VYKHEW

>member
-1 MKKIFIFLF
+1 MKRIFIFLF
-10 SISAFLFFSCNQLNL
+10 SISAFLFFSCNQLNI
-25 NNPVGAVSVSL
+25 NNPVGAVSVCL

-43 IVDDGTGIDELKKGA
+43 IVDDGTGIDGLKKGS

-155 FPDMDEMMG
+155 FPDMDEMTR
-164 YVADRFKNF
+164 YVADSFKNF

-196 ERVGDFQISGGKE
+196 ERVGDSQISGGKE

-223 TKELIVTLYVVKE
+223 TKELIVTLYVKE
-236 LQNNDSTVGLSE
+236 LQNNDPTVGLSE
-248 ENPCLTSEDL
+248 ENPCLTSEAL
-258 LAAITNSKPDG
+258 LAAITNSRPDG
-269 TIYIE
+269 TIYIG

-296 TIKSTVDNLTVKRN
+296 TIKSAVDNLTVKRN
-310 SGAYIYINSGCQLG
+310 SGAYIYIKQGCKLN
-324 INTSTSDKKIVFTDA
+324 INETLSDKPIEFTDA
-339 EKDIKSNYILGEN
+339 DNTCSTNFIYDGLKGGSLVAYNAKFSNVG
-352 GNLVVYNVSFMN
+352 F
-364 VSYGA
+364 GA
-369 VLVGSAQLHGCSF
+369 VLVESAELYGCAFNAVSAR
-382 TGISSDYGAVHI
+382 YGAVHI
-394 ISYRSAI
+394 SAQYSAI
-401 VDSCTFSENTSNKA
+401 VDGCTFSGNTSTNA

-430 KLTLSGNVSSDISIY
+430 KLTLSGNVSTDIKIY
-445 VAVGILGDDVIMPV
+445 VANNTCSDPKIDVGGISFA
-459 VDLDGVTFD
+459 DGKKLRVKVETLPE
-468 AGEKIKMKVSQFPEW
+468 EKNERITVFVNASEDMKDY
-483 QHAMLTLFT
+483 M
-492 NVEVEM
+492 
-498 ELKNHLTFAVG
+498 TFAISNNAAY
-509 DTVIEEI
+509 TEE
-516 KEFSY
+516 Y
-521 EEPDGINP
+521 TLWDLINDYDKITNSDSFYSMFDS
-529 GDVSYYFVIDGKEY
+529 GEYY
-543 SVYVND
+543 VYKHEW

>member
-1 MKKIFIFLF
+1 MKKIFVFLF

-36 PGSSSRM
+36 RASSSRM
-43 IVDDGTGIDELKKGA
+43 IVDDGTGIDGLKKGS

-67 SSSGALVDKKSASE
+67 SSSGTLVGKKSASE

-94 YVVKAFCYVTQN
+94 YVVKAFCYVTPD

-155 FPDMDEMMG
+155 FPDMDEMRG
-164 YVADRFKNF
+164 YVDVSFKSF

-179 FTNGWSET
+179 FTNGWSEA

-216 LSLYENI
+216 LSLYEYI

-236 LQNNDSTVGLSE
+236 LQNNDPTVGLSE
-248 ENPCLTSEDL
+248 ENPCLTSENL

-269 TIYIE
+269 TIYIG
-274 GKDEGSGYEFLL
+274 GKAEGSGYVFPMTQIHE
-286 TETPTITKNL
+286 ITKNL
-296 TIKSTVDNLTVKRN
+296 TIKSAVDNLTVKRN
-310 SGAYIYINSGCQLG
+310 SGAYFAINSGCQLG

-352 GNLVVYNVSFMN
+352 GNLVAYNVSFMN

-369 VLVGSAQLHGCSF
+369 VLVNRAELHGCSF
-382 TGISSDYGAVHI
+382 TDISSSFGAVHI
-394 ISYRSAI
+394 MSYRSAI
-401 VDSCTFSENTSNKA
+401 VDGCTFSGNTSTNA
-415 VGYGDIYLAKGSDDT
+415 VGYGDIYLAKGSEDT
-430 KLTLSGNVSSDISIY
+430 NLTLSGNVSTDIRIY
-445 VAVGILGDDVIMPV
+445 VANNTYSNPEIDVGGISFADGKKLRVK
-459 VDLDGVTFD
+459 VDTIPDSGSDSIVMFKYSYD
-468 AGEKIKMKVSQFPEW
+468 MKDN
-483 QHAMLTLFT
+483 M
-492 NVEVEM
+492 
-498 ELKNHLTFAVG
+498 TFAINNSAYTDEYELLDIIEDYGNIPKDAPFYSMFNG
-509 DTVIEEI
+509 DLQ
-516 KEFSY
+516 EFY
-521 EEPDGINP
+521 
-529 GDVSYYFVIDGKEY
+529 
-543 SVYVND
+543 VYKNW

>member
-1 MKKIFIFLF
+1 MKRIFIFLF
-10 SISAFLFFSCNQLNL
+10 SISAFLFFSCNQLNI
-25 NNPVGAVSVSL
+25 NNPVGAVSVCL

-164 YVADRFKNF
+164 YVDDRFKNF

-179 FTNGWSET
+179 FTNGWSEN

-196 ERVGDFQISGGKE
+196 ERVGDSQISGGKE

-223 TKELIVTLYVVKE
+223 TKELIITLYVKE
-236 LQNNDSTVGLSE
+236 LQNNDPTVGLSE
-248 ENPCLTSEDL
+248 ENPCLTSEAL
-258 LAAITNSKPDG
+258 LAAITNSRPDG
-269 TIYIE
+269 TIYIG

-296 TIKSTVDNLTVKRN
+296 TIKSAVDNLTVKRN
-310 SGAYIYINSGCQLG
+310 SDAYFAINSGCQLG
-324 INTSTSDKKIVFTDA
+324 INTSTSDKKIIFTDA

-394 ISYRSAI
+394 MSYRSAI

-430 KLTLSGNVSSDISIY
+430 KLTLSGNVSTDIQIY
-445 VAVGILGDDVIMPV
+445 VANNTCSDPKIDVDGISFDNGKKLRVK
-459 VDLDGVTFD
+459 VDIIPDTEPKCIVMFKCSYD
-468 AGEKIKMKVSQFPEW
+468 MKDN
-483 QHAMLTLFT
+483 M
-492 NVEVEM
+492 
-498 ELKNHLTFAVG
+498 TFAINNSAYT
-509 DTVIEEI
+509 DEYELLDIENTTESTPCWYMFDEGLQ
-516 KEFSY
+516 EF
-521 EEPDGINP
+521 I
-529 GDVSYYFVIDGKEY
+529 
-543 SVYVND
+543 VYRKW

>member
-1 MKKIFIFLF
+1 
-10 SISAFLFFSCNQLNL
+10 
-25 NNPVGAVSVSL
+25 
-36 PGSSSRM
+36 M
-43 IVDDGTGIDELKKGA
+43 IVDDGTGIDGLKKES

-132 LLYNRPDRIDLSRTS
+132 LLYNRPDRIYLSRTS

-155 FPDMDEMMG
+155 FPDMDEMTR
-164 YVADRFKNF
+164 YVADSFKNF

-196 ERVGDFQISGGKE
+196 ERVGDSQISGGKE

-223 TKELIVTLYVVKE
+223 TKELIVTLYVKE
-236 LQNNDSTVGLSE
+236 LQNNDPTVGLSE
-248 ENPCLTSEDL
+248 ENPCLTSEAL
-258 LAAITNSKPDG
+258 LAAITNSRPDG
-269 TIYIE
+269 TIYIG

-324 INTSTSDKKIVFTDA
+324 INTSTSDKKIIFTDA

-382 TGISSDYGAVHI
+382 TGISSSYGAVHI
-394 ISYRSAI
+394 MSYKSAI
-401 VDSCTFSENTSNKA
+401 VDGCTFSGNTSTNA
-415 VGYGDIYLAKGSDDT
+415 VGYGDIYLAKGSEDT
-430 KLTLSGNVSSDISIY
+430 NLTLSGNVSTDIRIY
-445 VAVGILGDDVIMPV
+445 VANNTCSDPEINVDGISFA
-459 VDLDGVTFD
+459 DGKKLRVKVETIPDSGSDSIVMFKCSYD
-468 AGEKIKMKVSQFPEW
+468 MKDN
-483 QHAMLTLFT
+483 M
-492 NVEVEM
+492 
-498 ELKNHLTFAVG
+498 TFAINNSAYTDEYELLDIIEDNASISNSTPFYSMFNG
-509 DTVIEEI
+509 DLQ
-516 KEFSY
+516 EFY
-521 EEPDGINP
+521 
-529 GDVSYYFVIDGKEY
+529 
-543 SVYVND
+543 VYKNW

>member
-43 IVDDGTGIDELKKGA
+43 IVDDGTGIDGLKKES

-147 IKYSGKTE
+147 IKYLGKTE

-196 ERVGDFQISGGKE
+196 ERVGDSQISGGKE

-216 LSLYENI
+216 LSLYESI
-223 TKELIVTLYVVKE
+223 TKELIVTLYVKE
-236 LQNNDSTVGLSE
+236 LQNKDPTVGLSE

-324 INTSTSDKKIVFTDA
+324 INTSTFDKKIVFTDA

-382 TGISSDYGAVHI
+382 TGISSSYGAVHI
-394 ISYRSAI
+394 MSYKSAI
-401 VDSCTFSENTSNKA
+401 VDGCTFSGNTSTNA
-415 VGYGDIYLAKGSDDT
+415 VGYGDIYLAKGSEDT
-430 KLTLSGNVSSDISIY
+430 NLTLSGNVSTDIRIY
-445 VAVGILGDDVIMPV
+445 VANNTCSDPEINVDGISFA
-459 VDLDGVTFD
+459 DGKKLRVKVETIPDSGSDSIVMFKCSYD
-468 AGEKIKMKVSQFPEW
+468 MKDN
-483 QHAMLTLFT
+483 M
-492 NVEVEM
+492 
-498 ELKNHLTFAVG
+498 TFAINNSAYTDEYELLDIIEDNASISNSTPFYSMFNG
-509 DTVIEEI
+509 DLQ
-516 KEFSY
+516 EFY
-521 EEPDGINP
+521 
-529 GDVSYYFVIDGKEY
+529 
-543 SVYVND
+543 VYKNW

>member
-43 IVDDGTGIDELKKGA
+43 IVDDGTGIDGLKKGA

-164 YVADRFKNF
+164 YVDDRFKNF

-196 ERVGDFQISGGKE
+196 ERVGDSQISGGKE

-216 LSLYENI
+216 LSLYESI

-236 LQNNDSTVGLSE
+236 LQNNDPTVGLSE

-258 LAAITNSKPDG
+258 LAAITNSRPDG
-269 TIYIE
+269 TIYIG
-274 GKDEGSGYEFLL
+274 GKAEGSGYVFPMTQIHE
-286 TETPTITKNL
+286 ITKNL
-296 TIKSTVDNLTVKRN
+296 TIKSAVDNLTVKRN
-310 SGAYIYINSGCQLG
+310 SGAYIYIKQGCKLN
-324 INTSTSDKKIVFTDA
+324 INETLSDKPIEFTDA
-339 EKDIKSNYILGEN
+339 DNTCSTNFIYDGLKGGSLVAYNAKFSNVG
-352 GNLVVYNVSFMN
+352 F
-364 VSYGA
+364 GA
-369 VLVGSAQLHGCSF
+369 VLVESAELYGCAFNAVSAR
-382 TGISSDYGAVHI
+382 YGAVHI
-394 ISYRSAI
+394 SAQYSAI
-401 VDSCTFSENTSNKA
+401 VDGCTFSGNTSTNA
-415 VGYGDIYLAKGSDDT
+415 VGYGDIYLAKGSEDT
-430 KLTLSGNVSSDISIY
+430 NLTLSGNVSTDIQIY
-445 VAVGILGDDVIMPV
+445 VANNTCSDPKIDVDGISFDNGKKLRVK
-459 VDLDGVTFD
+459 VDIIPDTEPKCIVMFKCSYD
-468 AGEKIKMKVSQFPEW
+468 MKDN
-483 QHAMLTLFT
+483 M
-492 NVEVEM
+492 
-498 ELKNHLTFAVG
+498 TFAINNSAYT
-509 DTVIEEI
+509 DEYELLDIENTTESTPCWYMFDEGLQ
-516 KEFSY
+516 EF
-521 EEPDGINP
+521 I
-529 GDVSYYFVIDGKEY
+529 
-543 SVYVND
+543 VYRKW

>member
-25 NNPVGAVSVSL
+25 NNPVGAVSVCL

-43 IVDDGTGIDELKKGA
+43 IVADGTGIDELKKES

-67 SSSGALVDKKSASE
+67 SSSGALVGKKSASE

-155 FPDMDEMMG
+155 FPYMDEMMG
-164 YVADRFKNF
+164 YVADSFKNF

-187 VIDSDGFSV
+187 VIDSNEFRV
-196 ERVGDFQISGGKE
+196 EEVQNSQISGGKE

-236 LQNNDSTVGLSE
+236 LQNSDPTVGLSE
-248 ENPCLTSEDL
+248 ENPCLTSENL

-269 TIYIE
+269 TIYIG
-274 GKDEGSGYEFLL
+274 GKAEGSGYVFPMTQIHE
-286 TETPTITKNL
+286 ITKNL
-296 TIKSTVDNLTVKRN
+296 TIKSAVDNLTVKRN
-310 SGAYIYINSGCQLG
+310 SGTYIYIKQGCKLN
-324 INTSTSDKKIVFTDA
+324 INETLSDKPIEFTDA
-339 EKDIKSNYILGEN
+339 DNTCSTNFIYDGLKGGSLVAYNAKFSNVG
-352 GNLVVYNVSFMN
+352 F
-364 VSYGA
+364 GA
-369 VLVGSAQLHGCSF
+369 VLVESAELYGCAFNAVSAR
-382 TGISSDYGAVHI
+382 YGAVHI
-394 ISYRSAI
+394 SAQYSAI
-401 VDSCTFSENTSNKA
+401 VDGCTFSGNTSTNA
-415 VGYGDIYLAKGSDDT
+415 VGYGDIYLAKGSVDT
-430 KLTLSGNVSSDISIY
+430 NLTLSGNVSTDIQIY
-445 VAVGILGDDVIMPV
+445 VANNTYSDPEINVDGISFA
-459 VDLDGVTFD
+459 DGKKLKVKVETLPE
-468 AGEKIKMKVSQFPEW
+468 EKNERITVFVNASEDMKNY
-483 QHAMLTLFT
+483 M
-492 NVEVEM
+492 
-498 ELKNHLTFAVG
+498 TFAISNNAAY
-509 DTVIEEI
+509 TEE
-516 KEFSY
+516 Y
-521 EEPDGINP
+521 TLWDLINDYDKITNSDP
-529 GDVSYYFVIDGKEY
+529 FYSMFDSGEYY
-543 SVYVND
+543 VYKHEW

>member
-164 YVADRFKNF
+164 YVDDRFKNF

-179 FTNGWSET
+179 FTNGWSEN

-196 ERVGDFQISGGKE
+196 ERVGDSQISGGKE

-223 TKELIVTLYVVKE
+223 TKELIVTLYVKE
-236 LQNNDSTVGLSE
+236 LQNNDPTVGLSE
-248 ENPCLTSEDL
+248 ENPCLTSEAL
-258 LAAITNSKPDG
+258 LAAITNSRPDG
-269 TIYIE
+269 TIYIG

-296 TIKSTVDNLTVKRN
+296 TIKSAVDNLTVKRN
-310 SGAYIYINSGCQLG
+310 SDAYIYIKQGCKLN
-324 INTSTSDKKIVFTDA
+324 INETLSDKPIEFTDA
-339 EKDIKSNYILGEN
+339 DNTCSTNFIYDGLKGGSLVAYNAKFSNVG
-352 GNLVVYNVSFMN
+352 F
-364 VSYGA
+364 GA
-369 VLVGSAQLHGCSF
+369 VLVESAELYGCAFNAVSAR
-382 TGISSDYGAVHI
+382 YGAVHI
-394 ISYRSAI
+394 SAQYSAI
-401 VDSCTFSENTSNKA
+401 VDGCTFSENTSNKA
-415 VGYGDIYLAKGSDDT
+415 VGYGDIYLAKGSEDT
-430 KLTLSGNVSSDISIY
+430 KLTLSGNVSTDIKIY
-445 VAVGILGDDVIMPV
+445 VANNTCSDPKIDVGGISFA
-459 VDLDGVTFD
+459 DGKKLRVKVETLPE
-468 AGEKIKMKVSQFPEW
+468 EKNERITVFVNASEDMKDY
-483 QHAMLTLFT
+483 M
-492 NVEVEM
+492 
-498 ELKNHLTFAVG
+498 TFAISNNAAY
-509 DTVIEEI
+509 TEE
-516 KEFSY
+516 Y
-521 EEPDGINP
+521 TLWDLINDYDKITNSDP
-529 GDVSYYFVIDGKEY
+529 FYSMFDSGEYY
-543 SVYVND
+543 VYKHEW

>member
-67 SSSGALVDKKSASE
+67 SSSGTLVGKKSASE

-179 FTNGWSET
+179 FTNGWSEN
-187 VIDSDGFSV
+187 VIDSNKFRV
-196 ERVGDFQISGGKE
+196 EEVQDSQNSGGKE

-216 LSLYENI
+216 LSLYESI

-310 SGAYIYINSGCQLG
+310 SGAYIYIKQGCKLN
-324 INTSTSDKKIVFTDA
+324 INETPSDKPIEFTDA
-339 EKDIKSNYILGEN
+339 DNTCSTNFIYDGLKGGSLVAYNAKFSNVG
-352 GNLVVYNVSFMN
+352 F
-364 VSYGA
+364 GA
-369 VLVGSAQLHGCSF
+369 VLVESAELYGCAFNAVSAR
-382 TGISSDYGAVHI
+382 YGAVHI
-394 ISYRSAI
+394 SAQYSAI
-401 VDSCTFSENTSNKA
+401 VDGCTFSGNTSTNA
-415 VGYGDIYLAKGSDDT
+415 VGYGDIYLAKGSEDT
-430 KLTLSGNVSSDISIY
+430 NLTLSGNVSTDIRIY
-445 VAVGILGDDVIMPV
+445 VANNTCSDPEINVDGISFA
-459 VDLDGVTFD
+459 DGKKLRVKVETIPDSGSDSIVMFKCSYD
-468 AGEKIKMKVSQFPEW
+468 MKDN
-483 QHAMLTLFT
+483 M
-492 NVEVEM
+492 
-498 ELKNHLTFAVG
+498 TFAINNSAYTDEYELLDIIEDNASISNSTPFYSMFNG
-509 DTVIEEI
+509 DLQ
-516 KEFSY
+516 EFY
-521 EEPDGINP
+521 
-529 GDVSYYFVIDGKEY
+529 
-543 SVYVND
+543 VYKNW

>member
-1 MKKIFIFLF
+1 M
-10 SISAFLFFSCNQLNL
+10 
-25 NNPVGAVSVSL
+25 

-81 GSSVTF
+81 GSSVIF

-155 FPDMDEMMG
+155 FPDMDEMTR
-164 YVADRFKNF
+164 YVADSFKNF

-196 ERVGDFQISGGKE
+196 ERVGDSQISGGKE

-223 TKELIVTLYVVKE
+223 TKELIVTLYVKE
-236 LQNNDSTVGLSE
+236 LQNNDPTVGLSE
-248 ENPCLTSEDL
+248 ENPCLTSEAL
-258 LAAITNSKPDG
+258 LAAITNSRPDG
-269 TIYIE
+269 TIYIG

-296 TIKSTVDNLTVKRN
+296 TIKSAVDNLTVKRN
-310 SGAYIYINSGCQLG
+310 SDAYFAINSGCQLG
-324 INTSTSDKKIVFTDA
+324 INTSTSDKKIVFADA
-339 EKDIKSNYILGEN
+339 ETDITSNYILGVN
-352 GNLVVYNVSFMN
+352 GKLVAYNVSFMN

-382 TGISSDYGAVHI
+382 TGISSSYGAVHI
-394 ISYRSAI
+394 MSYKSAI
-401 VDSCTFSENTSNKA
+401 VDGCTFSGNTSTNA
-415 VGYGDIYLAKGSDDT
+415 VGYGDIYLAKGSEDT
-430 KLTLSGNVSSDISIY
+430 NLTLSGNVSTDIRIY
-445 VAVGILGDDVIMPV
+445 VANNTCSDPKIDVGGISFADGKKLRVK
-459 VDLDGVTFD
+459 VDTIPDSGSDSIVMFKCSYD
-468 AGEKIKMKVSQFPEW
+468 MKDN
-483 QHAMLTLFT
+483 M
-492 NVEVEM
+492 
-498 ELKNHLTFAVG
+498 TFAINNSAYTDEYELLDIIEDNASISNSTPFYSMFNG
-509 DTVIEEI
+509 DLQ
-516 KEFSY
+516 EFY
-521 EEPDGINP
+521 
-529 GDVSYYFVIDGKEY
+529 
-543 SVYVND
+543 VYKNW

>member
-1 MKKIFIFLF
+1 MKKNFIFLF

-25 NNPVGAVSVSL
+25 NNPVGAVSVCL

-43 IVDDGTGIDELKKGA
+43 IVADGTGIDGLKKGS

-67 SSSGALVDKKSASE
+67 SSSGVLVDKKSASE

-87 PDVAVGS
+87 PYVAVGS
-94 YVVKAFCYVTQN
+94 YVVKAFCYVTPD

-114 GVKTA
+114 GGKTA

-164 YVADRFKNF
+164 YVDDRFKNF

-187 VIDSDGFSV
+187 VIDSNEFYV
-196 ERVGDFQISGGKE
+196 EEVQGSQNSGGKE

-216 LSLYENI
+216 LSLYGSI
-223 TKELIVTLYVVKE
+223 TKELIVTLYVKE
-236 LQNNDSTVGLSE
+236 LQNNDPTVGLSE
-248 ENPCLTSEDL
+248 ENPCLTSENL
-258 LAAITNSKPDG
+258 LAAITKSQPDG
-269 TIYIE
+269 PIYIG
-274 GKDEGSGYEFLL
+274 GKAEGSGYEFLL

-296 TIKSTVDNLTVKRN
+296 TIKSAVDNLTVKRN

-324 INTSTSDKKIVFTDA
+324 INTPTSDKKIVFTDA

-352 GNLVVYNVSFMN
+352 GNLVAYNVSFMN

-394 ISYRSAI
+394 MSYRSAI
-401 VDSCTFSENTSNKA
+401 VDGCTFSENTSKKA

-430 KLTLSGNVSSDISIY
+430 NLTLSGNVSTDIRIY
-445 VAVGILGDDVIMPV
+445 VANNTCSDPEINVDGISFADGKKLRVK
-459 VDLDGVTFD
+459 VDIIPDTEPKCIVMFRCSSN
-468 AGEKIKMKVSQFPEW
+468 MKDN
-483 QHAMLTLFT
+483 M
-492 NVEVEM
+492 
-498 ELKNHLTFAVG
+498 TFAINNSAYTDEYELLDIIEDYGNIPEDAPFYSMFNG
-509 DTVIEEI
+509 DLQ
-516 KEFSY
+516 EFY
-521 EEPDGINP
+521 
-529 GDVSYYFVIDGKEY
+529 
-543 SVYVND
+543 VYKNW

>member
-1 MKKIFIFLF
+1 
-10 SISAFLFFSCNQLNL
+10 
-25 NNPVGAVSVSL
+25 
-36 PGSSSRM
+36 
-43 IVDDGTGIDELKKGA
+43 
-58 DVSYKIYLY
+58 
-67 SSSGALVDKKSASE
+67 
-81 GSSVTF
+81 
-87 PDVAVGS
+87 
-94 YVVKAFCYVTQN
+94 
-106 GKEECIAA
+106 
-114 GVKTA
+114 
-119 EVKGGEVTPVNLE
+119 
-132 LLYNRPDRIDLSRTS
+132 
-147 IKYSGKTE
+147 
-155 FPDMDEMMG
+155 MMG
-164 YVADRFKNF
+164 YVDDRFKNF

-196 ERVGDFQISGGKE
+196 ERVGDSQISGGKE

-216 LSLYENI
+216 LSLYESI

-236 LQNNDSTVGLSE
+236 LQNNDPTVGLSE

-258 LAAITNSKPDG
+258 LAAITNSRPDG
-269 TIYIE
+269 TIYIG
-274 GKDEGSGYEFLL
+274 GKAEGSGYVFPMTQIHE
-286 TETPTITKNL
+286 ITKNL
-296 TIKSTVDNLTVKRN
+296 TIKSAVDNLTVKRN
-310 SGAYIYINSGCQLG
+310 SGAYIYIKQGCKLN
-324 INTSTSDKKIVFTDA
+324 INETLSDKPIEFTDA
-339 EKDIKSNYILGEN
+339 DNTCSTNFIYDGLKGGSLVAYNAKFSNVG
-352 GNLVVYNVSFMN
+352 F
-364 VSYGA
+364 GA
-369 VLVGSAQLHGCSF
+369 VLVESAELYGCAFNAVSAR
-382 TGISSDYGAVHI
+382 YGAVHI
-394 ISYRSAI
+394 SAQYSAI
-401 VDSCTFSENTSNKA
+401 VDGCTFSGNTSTNA
-415 VGYGDIYLAKGSDDT
+415 VGYGDIYLAKGSNDT